1 MPIVFPKGIVEKVVE
16 KIVEKIIYIAVSL
29 AREFSIVF
37 HVVTKPA
44 IPLPQQ
50 VGSTILSIS
59 KFLYSL
65 RLIVGVADTMLKFY
79 VISNPTK
86 PSRATVGTTS
96 LSSLWSSEKTPKLG
110 ANYSIISNPLK
121 PTPQNLLSLPLPIVY
136 GDYMAARKP
145 TFLFSIASNP
155 DRPPR
160 GTVGVISLS
169 VGVRKSP

>member
-29 AREFSIVF
+29 AREFRIAF
-37 HVVTKPA
+37 NIIA
-44 IPLPQQ
+44 NPLLPSPQQ
-50 VGSTILSIS
+50 IASTILS
-59 KFLYSL
+59 
-65 RLIVGVADTMLKFY
+65 VGRFIYAFFNMLERLKFY
-79 VISNPTK
+79 VISNPAK

-96 LSSLWSSEKTPKLG
+96 LSSLWSSEKAPKLV
-110 ANYSIISNPLK
+110 ASYLMISNPLK

-136 GDYMAARKP
+136 GDYMTARKP

-155 DRPPR
+155 DKPPR
-160 GTVGVISLS
+160 GTAGVTSLS